1 MDKQYINSILQ
12 QLSEPKQISYTEGF
26 TLAQVCSKLIG
37 EKQYPLARKLAIRVL
52 NHWHE
57 MDSTLYPI
65 WSELMESL
73 GFYPYLR
80 GKEEGLQTSSFD
92 DDMRLSYHESP
103 YLPTIT
109 LHAEQKEVSELLF
122 SGKNVV
128 LSAPTS
134 YGKSLL
140 IEELVASHKY
150 HNIVIIQPTLALLD
164 ETRIK
169 LLKYAENYRLIVR
182 TTQEFDPVGNN
193 IFLLTAE
200 RVLEYEKFPA
210 IDFLIIDEFYKISY
224 SRDDER
230 VDILNN
236 AFMRIYYDFHPQFYF
251 LGPNIMSISQSFER
265 DFDVKFVRTNYSL
278 VDSVEIKGGEPK
290 DTTPV
295 KLKKLCDLLAS
306 RPKGEQT
313 LVYCSSPD
321 RARTLALI
329 YYEYLTD
336 KKVSPRY
343 SDLPLVD
350 WIKKEI
356 GDKWSVV
363 KELEYGIA
371 IHDGALPKHLGAS
384 IIRYFNHHQLDV
396 IFCTATIIEGV
407 NTSAKN
413 VVIFS
418 EGKGWKKLDY
428 FDYSNIKGRA
438 GRLMEHYVGRIYTFN
453 AEPPQ
458 QELSIDMPF
467 SDQQEDL
474 KDEVL
479 VNIPADKV
487 KPQLRER
494 YDQLHQIPADLLT
507 IIKRNGV
514 SINNQLDFTKAVS
527 EYVKSGGSDVFWKQ
541 MPKWNNLIAT
551 ITLLGQCKILQFDGR
566 VRTAKQ
572 LCYFLHKY
580 YTHKSIIKYFYFFQG
595 DDEEQFDKNLED
607 AFYVQ
612 RRWFQYAVPK
622 ALRVGESLINYV
634 CGNGKAQVCSF
645 SYYAQ
650 QLETNFLPD
659 NISILLEYGIPA
671 TTIRKM
677 ERHIPKG
684 IKEEELVE
692 YIKSH
697 QNLRTLLLPY
707 EAELVEHNL

>member
-1 MDKQYINSILQ
+1 MEKVYINNILKH
-12 QLSEPKQISYTEGF
+12 LEEPCQINSLEGF
-26 TLAQVCSKLIG
+26 SYAKACSYLIA
-37 EKQYPLARKLAIRVL
+37 EKEYALARKLAIRVL
-52 NHWHE
+52 NHWNE
-57 MDSTLYPI
+57 MDSRLYPV

-80 GKEEGLQTSSFD
+80 DKEEGLEIKSLD
-92 DDMRLSYHESP
+92 DSMRMSYHESP
-103 YLPTIT
+103 YLPSVT
-109 LHAEQKEVSELLF
+109 LHAEQKEISDLIF

-140 IEELVASHKY
+140 IEEIVASRKY

-169 LLKYAENYRLIVR
+169 LLKYAQSYKLIVR
-182 TTQEFDPVGNN
+182 TTQEYNAEGDN

-200 RVLEYEKFPA
+200 RVLEYEKFPE

-224 SRDDER
+224 SREDER

-236 AFMRIYYDFHPQFYF
+236 AFMRIYYDFQPQFYF
-251 LGPNIMSISQSFER
+251 LGPNIMSISPSFER
-265 DFDVKFVRTNYSL
+265 DFNVKFVMTNYSL
-278 VDSVEIKGGEPK
+278 VDNVEIKECEPK
-290 DTTPV
+290 DTTPT
-295 KLKKLCDLLAS
+295 KLRKLCELLAS

-336 KKVSPRY
+336 KRVKTRY
-343 SDLPLVD
+343 SDLPLVE
-350 WIKKEI
+350 WIKKEL

-371 IHDGALPKHLGAS
+371 IHDGALPKHLSAS
-384 IIRYFNHHQLDV
+384 IIRYFNNHQLDV

-418 EGKGWKKLDY
+418 ESKGRKKLDY

-453 AEPPQ
+453 TEPPQ
-458 QELSIDMPF
+458 HELSIDMPF
-467 SDQQEDL
+467 NDQNEDL

-494 YDQLHQIPADLLT
+494 YERLQQIPADLLA

-514 SINNQLDFTKAVS
+514 SIKNQIKFAKAVGD
-527 EYVKSGGSDVFWKQ
+527 YVKSGGQDILWKQ
-541 MPKWNNLIAT
+541 MPKWSNLIAT
-551 ITLLGQCKILQFDGR
+551 ITLLGQCELLQFDGR

-572 LCYFLHKY
+572 LCLFLQRY
-580 YTHKSIIKYFYFFQG
+580 YTHKSIVKYFLSFQR
-595 DDEEQFDKNLED
+595 DDEEEYDKNLED

-612 RRWFQYAVPK
+612 RKWFQYAVPK
-622 ALRVGESLINYV
+622 ALRVGESIINYV
-634 CGNGKAQVCSF
+634 CGRGKKQVCSYSF
-645 SYYAQ
+645 YAQ

-671 TTIRKM
+671 ITIRKL
-677 ERHIPKG
+677 EHHIPKT
-684 IKEEELVE
+684 ITEEELVS
-692 YIKSH
+692 YIKEH
-697 QNLRTLLLPY
+697 EELKKVLLEY
-707 EAELVEHNL
+707 ESDLLTHNL